1 MRAFSDDDNAETDWT
16 WAFEAVEVGAGV
28 ATGDD
33 EDVEVVWTWEVEA
46 AEVDAGVATSDD
58 EDVDVVWTW
67 AVEAAEVGAGVAASD
82 DEDVEV
88 VWTWAVAATEADE
101 DCEAVGMVT
110 GDTCNRAVDRV
121 GFAIDDKETRDVALV
136 DPIREPGDEEK
147 MLLLICFS
155 IWY

>member
-1 MRAFSDDDNAETDWT
+1 M
-16 WAFEAVEVGAGV
+16 
-28 ATGDD
+28 
-33 EDVEVVWTWEVEA
+33 EVVWTWEVEA

-101 DCEAVGMVT
+101 DCEAVEMVT

-121 GFAIDDKETRDVALV
+121 GFAIGDKEIRDVALV

-155 IWY
+155 I

>member
-33 EDVEVVWTWEVEA
+33 EDVEVVWTW
-46 AEVDAGVATSDD
+46 
-58 EDVDVVWTW
+58 
-67 AVEAAEVGAGVAASD
+67 
-82 DEDVEV
+82 
-88 VWTWAVAATEADE
+88 AVAATEADE
-101 DCEAVGMVT
+101 DCEAVEMVT

-121 GFAIDDKETRDVALV
+121 GFAIDDKETRDVALA
-136 DPIREPGDEEK
+136 DPIREPSDEEK

>member
-1 MRAFSDDDNAETDWT
+1 M
-16 WAFEAVEVGAGV
+16 EAAEVGAGV
-28 ATGDD
+28 AASDD
-33 EDVEVVWTWEVEA
+33 EDVE
-46 AEVDAGVATSDD
+46 
-58 EDVDVVWTW
+58 VVWTW

-121 GFAIDDKETRDVALV
+121 GFAIDDKETRDVALA
-136 DPIREPGDEEK
+136 DPIREPSDEEK